1 MFATDPHVAVARFTD
16 FIAEGDPTEPLADTP
31 TRRARAHRDR
41 AICEMYE
48 TGKWSIERL
57 SSRFGVSRKTI
68 LRALRP
74 RHEGV

>member
-1 MFATDPHVAVARFTD
+1 
-16 FIAEGDPTEPLADTP
+16 
-31 TRRARAHRDR
+31 
-41 AICEMYE
+41 MYE